1 MNNLTKTNGL
11 FQPIIVEKK
20 KDLVSLSVVNGQ
32 FIVVIDTQEIFLD
45 KGNKRIQIG
54 KSQDIYVSSDEPSSP
69 SEGQLWFKTEKTQE
83 SSSEE

>member
-11 FQPIIVEKK
+11 FQPIIVEQK

-45 KGNKRIQIG
+45 KGNERIQIG
-54 KSQDIYVSSDEPSSP
+54 KSQSIHVGPEEPSLP
-69 SEGQLWFKTEKTQE
+69 SEGQLWFETE
-83 SSSEE
+83 S